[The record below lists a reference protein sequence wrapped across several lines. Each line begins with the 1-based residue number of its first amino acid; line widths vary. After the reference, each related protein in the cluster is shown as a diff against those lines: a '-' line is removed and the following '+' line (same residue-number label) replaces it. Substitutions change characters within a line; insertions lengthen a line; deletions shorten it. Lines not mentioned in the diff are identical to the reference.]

1 MTRVVDS
8 GPPAPANPSE
18 KCRMPVNQ
26 APLFKLMSARLTW
39 LSQREVVLGE
49 NLANADTPDYRP
61 RDLRPKEFARVVQSL
76 PGAGSRLAMT
86 RTDAAH
92 IDGGEQVRLGLGS
105 HPAKTVYET
114 TPNGNAVILE
124 EQMAK
129 ASQTALDYQLTSNLY
144 RKYLGMLRTALGTQS

>member
-1 MTRVVDS
+1 
-8 GPPAPANPSE
+8 
-18 KCRMPVNQ
+18 MPVSQ
-26 APLFKLMSARLTW
+26 APLFKLMSARLGW
-39 LSQREVVLGE
+39 LSQREVVLGQ

-61 RDLRPKEFARVVQSL
+61 RDLRPAEFARLAEAL
-76 PGAGSRLAMT
+76 PGTAGRLTMS
-86 RTDAAH
+86 RTDPAH
-92 IDGGEQVRLGLGS
+92 LGPGEQVRIGLAS
-105 HPAKTVYET
+105 RPAESVYET